1 MNETEWHGLCK
12 HFIIAEFTAFL
23 KELRVE
29 TVPTDMSFGVSE
41 DDGAF
46 EWASTSF
53 GSFLGNFSQ
62 LFSLW
67 FWRLVFDIVRF
78 NYFAT
83 DVLLEN
89 HTFPAARRSEPIE
102 EDGAMHRATLESI
115 GDYLDR
121 EGYSEQFKRYYII
134 PMVAAPWCIDP
145 DEFARHFP
153 AATLIRFM
161 SVICQT

>member
-1 MNETEWHGLCK
+1 
-12 HFIIAEFTAFL
+12 
-23 KELRVE
+23 
-29 TVPTDMSFGVSE
+29 MSFGVSE

-53 GSFLGNFSQ
+53 GSFLGRFSHF
-62 LFSLW
+62 FSLW

-78 NYFAT
+78 NCFAT
-83 DVLLEN
+83 DIL
-89 HTFPAARRSEPIE
+89 HDSHKRRKEGESESGE
-102 EDGAMHRATLESI
+102 SDRASHGHPLESI

-145 DEFARHFP
+145 DEFAHHFP

-161 SVICQT
+161 LVISWI